1 MQCPLSL
8 VYFFSFFVSFL
19 FLSFCLHFFVA
30 YRLLGEKRQKKGDH
44 SPSALVPCPIYVYMH
59 IYICIIHMCIIYTY
73 TYMHIYAYAHVYIYI
88 CMYAYMHICIFVY
101 TYICISYIC
110 KCIHICIYVYAYTH
124 MYTHIRIPTG
134 RDHLPSALVRS
145 PFGPRALSSPRLQI
159 CHIITECHITSSRA
173 LSSPRLQR
181 CHIITECHITSSHS
195 LISHH
200 HNTLMSSSTNTVD
213 ITSSYLNICATSH
226 HHMAKETKIAELN
239 TVVLEHKH
247 VFWFQVAVHDL
258 ALV

>member
-1 MQCPLSL
+1 M
-8 VYFFSFFVSFL
+8 
-19 FLSFCLHFFVA
+19 
-30 YRLLGEKRQKKGDH
+30 
-44 SPSALVPCPIYVYMH
+44 
-59 IYICIIHMCIIYTY
+59 YTY
-73 TYMHIYAYAHVYIYI
+73 T
-88 CMYAYMHICIFVY
+88 YAYMHICIFVY
-101 TYICISYIC
+101 KYICISYIC
-110 KCIHICIYVYAYTH
+110 KCIHICIYVYVYMH

-145 PFGPRALSSPRLQI
+145 PFGPRALSSPRLQR

-200 HNTLMSSSTNTVD
+200 HMAKETKIAELDALVLSSSTNTVD

-247 VFWFQVAVHDL
+247 VTSSQSVISHHHIVSYHIIIWQKRPRSPSLTLLSSSTNTFSGFRSRCTILRSCRYATWFRL
-258 ALV
+258 